1 MKQKDEKLWLLVD
14 EILWNDWDPIGVN
27 DSEQAR
33 NEYHSYISTI
43 VRLIMSNSDGSNLA
57 KHLHQLRSVSI
68 GLSENFEVDQRVA
81 QKLIKESKNLL

>member
-27 DSEQAR
+27 DCEQAR

-43 VRLIMSNSDGSNLA
+43 VKLLKSNSDDSNLA
-57 KHLHQLRSVSI
+57 KHLHQLRTVSI
-68 GLSENFEVDQRVA
+68 GLSESFEDDRRVA
-81 QKLIKESKNLL
+81 QKLIEESQNLL

>member
-68 GLSENFEVDQRVA
+68 GLSENFEVDQRVSH
-81 QKLIKESKNLL
+81 KLIEESKNL